1 MPDSPISTTSLTSQ
15 YSAQIA
21 EDLERNTK
29 EKDRLTSE
37 IDALQ
42 AQLNALQNDHQIL
55 QGLQQALS
63 QQDMTAPKAP
73 AASGTVSVPAQRQ
86 VKTASKR
93 SGAKAKSAAERS
105 PRGKSRAG
113 QPTLI
118 DLIRT
123 HLDEQAEPRS
133 AAEITVTLGG
143 SHPDRNLKTTVVR
156 TTLENL
162 VAKNRARRL
171 KQGHSV
177 FYVSPEDNSVAE
189 VEAAATSD

>member
-1 MPDSPISTTSLTSQ
+1 MPDSPISTSSLTSQ

-21 EDLERNTK
+21 EDLIRNTK
-29 EKDRLTSE
+29 EQDRLSSE

-42 AQLNALQNDHQIL
+42 EQLSALQSDHQIL
-55 QGLQQALS
+55 QSLQQTLS
-63 QQDMTAPKAP
+63 RQDTTAPKTLP
-73 AASGTVSVPAQRQ
+73 ASDKVSVPAQQQ
-86 VKTASKR
+86 VKTA
-93 SGAKAKSAAERS
+93 AKPTTAKPKSAAARS

-113 QPTLI
+113 RPTLI

-123 HLDEQAEPRS
+123 HIDEQAEPRS
-133 AAEITVTLGG
+133 AAEITVALGRI
-143 SHPDRNLKTTVVR
+143 HPDRNLKTTVVR

-177 FYVSPEDNSVAE
+177 FYVSPEGKSVAE
-189 VEAAATSD
+189 DEVSATSG

>member
-1 MPDSPISTTSLTSQ
+1 MPDSPVPTTSLTSQ
-15 YSAQIA
+15 YSAQVA
-21 EDLERNTK
+21 EDLRRNTK
-29 EKDRLTSE
+29 EQDRLSSE

-42 AQLNALQNDHQIL
+42 EQLNSLQSDHLIL
-55 QGLQQALS
+55 QSLQQTLS
-63 QQDMTAPKAP
+63 QQATSEPKTPRVPDTA
-73 AASGTVSVPAQRQ
+73 SVPAQQ
-86 VKTASKR
+86 QAETTSKPTN
-93 SGAKAKSAAERS
+93 AKPKSAADKS
-105 PRGKSRAG
+105 SRGKSRAG

-133 AAEITVTLGG
+133 AAEITVALGG
-143 SHPDRNLKTTVVR
+143 SHPDRNLKNTVVR

-177 FYVSPEDNSVAE
+177 FYVSPGGKSVADT
-189 VEAAATSD
+189 EAAATSG